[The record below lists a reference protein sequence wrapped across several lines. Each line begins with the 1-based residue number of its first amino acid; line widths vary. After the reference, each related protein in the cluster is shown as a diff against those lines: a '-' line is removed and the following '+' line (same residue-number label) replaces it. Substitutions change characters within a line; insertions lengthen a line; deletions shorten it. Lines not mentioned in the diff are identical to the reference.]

1 MATVLITGGTGTIG
15 KALTDY
21 LVNRNYQVI
30 VLSRKLQKST
40 NPNISYALWDVE
52 KQTIDIDAIKAAD
65 YIIHLAGAGVAD
77 KRWTAKRKQEIL
89 QSRTQ
94 SSALLASALKNNP
107 HHVKAVISASA
118 IGWYGPDTNLS
129 IMHPFT
135 EDAPSSLDFLGTTC
149 KAWEESLKPIEE
161 QNIRVVKLRTGIVLT
176 TAGGALPE
184 FMKPAKLG
192 FATIMGNGK
201 QFVSWIDI
209 EDLVRMYVFA
219 IENDSINGAFNAVA
233 PNAITNKELMIS
245 LTRKIR
251 GKFYMTMH
259 IPAFALKLLLGEM
272 SIEILKSTRV
282 SAAKIQNTGFTF
294 LFPSFTAVLDKLKAS
309 AFKS

>member
-15 KALTDY
+15 RALTND
-21 LVNRNYQVI
+21 LLNRNYKVI
-30 VLSRKLQKST
+30 VVSRRLQKST
-40 NPNISYALWDVE
+40 NSNMSYALWDVE
-52 KQTIDIDAIKAAD
+52 KQTIDTEAIKAAD
-65 YIIHLAGAGVAD
+65 FIIHLAGAGVAD

-94 SSALLASALKNNP
+94 SCALLAAALKNNP

-118 IGWYGPDTNLS
+118 IGWYGPDTSLS
-129 IMHPFT
+129 IKHPFT
-135 EDAPSSLDFLGTTC
+135 EDAPSSPDFLGNTC
-149 KAWEESLKPIEE
+149 KAWEESLQPIEE

-176 TAGGALPE
+176 PAGGALPE

-219 IENDSINGAFNAVA
+219 IENDSVKGAFNAVA

-282 SAAKIQNTGFTF
+282 SAAKIQNSGFTF
-294 LFPSFTAVLDKLKAS
+294 LYPSFNAVLEKLKAS